1 VKITEAGRQHLG
13 GLLAQ
18 LSDEQVTALF
28 GGARFDQ
35 SKGLIGFK
43 ATPIP
48 EWVRVFKQKVRQIT
62 DGPACPQ

>member
-1 VKITEAGRQHLG
+1 L
-13 GLLAQ
+13 
-18 LSDEQVTALF
+18 TALF
-28 GGARFDQ
+28 SGARFDQ

-43 ATPIP
+43 TTPIP